1 MRQSRFATV
10 SGNELLVKT
19 RQRRGLKPVLVN
31 LESRAVPTVG
41 LAPSFAIVSAIQAPV
56 KQMDLPVIT
65 IRDAT
70 RLEGNQGT
78 RTMTFLVTRSGNVSK
93 SSSLDYNTSGGN
105 AVAYRD
111 YIPISGKLDFLPTQK
126 SLEIL
131 VTLISDSSPE
141 INKSFHL
148 NLTTPVNAK
157 IQRTYATGSILNDDI
172 IKPVMITASNT
183 SSAMVHAT
191 ISKQSFE
198 NGKIKAMAVPDVNIP
213 IMPGR
218 PGGSKV
224 GKRPRPI

>member
-1 MRQSRFATV
+1 MRQSRFATIR
-10 SGNELLVKT
+10 GMDLPVKA
-19 RQRRGLKPVLVN
+19 RQRRGLRPVLVN

-41 LAPSFAIVSAIQAPV
+41 LAPSFAIVSSIQAPV

-78 RTMTFLVTRSGNVSK
+78 RMMTFQVTRSGDLSK
-93 SSSLDYNTSGGN
+93 SSSLDYNTTGGN
-105 AVAYRD
+105 AVEYRD

-126 SLEIL
+126 SRTIQ
-131 VTLISDSSPE
+131 VILISDSSPE
-141 INKSFHL
+141 IRKSFHL
-148 NLTTPVNAK
+148 NLTTPTNVVF
-157 IQRTYATGSILNDDI
+157 QRARATGTILDDDL
-172 IKPVMITASNT
+172 IKPRMISASMASNP
-183 SSAMVHAT
+183 MVHAT
-191 ISKQSFE
+191 ISKQSLE

>member
-1 MRQSRFATV
+1 MRQSRFATIR
-10 SGNELLVKT
+10 GLDLPVKA
-19 RQRRGLKPVLVN
+19 RQRRGLRPVLVN

-78 RTMTFLVTRSGNVSK
+78 RMMTFQVTRSGDLSK
-93 SSSLDYNTSGGN
+93 SSSLDYNTTGGN
-105 AVAYRD
+105 AVEYRD

-126 SLEIL
+126 SRTIQ
-131 VTLISDSSPE
+131 VILISDSSPE
-141 INKSFHL
+141 ISKSFHL
-148 NLTTPVNAK
+148 NLTTPTNAVF
-157 IQRTYATGSILNDDI
+157 QRARATGTILDDDL
-172 IKPVMITASNT
+172 IKPRMITASMGSNP
-183 SSAMVHAT
+183 MVHTT
-191 ISKQSFE
+191 ISKQNLE

>member
-78 RTMTFLVTRSGNVSK
+78 RTMTFLVTRSGNISK

-126 SLEIL
+126 SREIL

-157 IQRTYATGSILNDDI
+157 VQGTYATGSILNDDI

-183 SSAMVHAT
+183 SSTMVHAT
-191 ISKQSFE
+191 ISKQSLE
-198 NGKIKAMAVPDVNIP
+198 NGKIKAMSVPDVNIP